1 MSCSQMCSFA
11 YCNAHPALVYGHVYR
26 FQTDWH
32 INLFCLCSTFH
43 RLCFFLYL
51 LKMVFL
57 TLALA
62 IAARPELTDDQ
73 LNKYPQPLDYFRGIC
88 EVLLLIFITIN
99 IIVEILEFTQ
109 WVDCIAWD
117 MYRQV
122 IA

>member
-1 MSCSQMCSFA
+1 MCAVKCVHLLTVVPILLLYIVMYTGSKLITFSVCA
-11 YCNAHPALVYGHVYR
+11 
-26 FQTDWH
+26 Q
-32 INLFCLCSTFH
+32 TFH

-57 TLALA
+57 TFALA

-88 EVLLLIFITIN
+88 EVLLLIFIEIN

-122 IA
+122 IV